1 MFAEAKE
8 KRAQGF
14 TKEALGLALT
24 AVRQHPSFVA
34 ALSFLTELE
43 IMSGNKKRIE
53 KLLQKGWAMFPH
65 PDIAKSFAALAQE
78 ESAKDRRARFEVL
91 TKIKDSG
98 PHTILL
104 ETELCLAEKD
114 FAGAKQLIFKLEKDD
129 MDGYTH
135 TLMAAIEQGL
145 GANESVVREWLMKAV
160 NAPKSFAWI
169 CTECG
174 FQSEWDSVCSKC
186 HCFDSV
192 EWRRPTTHADNNIE
206 NKQIPFTLE
215 IGDNVL
221 NVEQEATDGN
231 QISDDGIQ
239 NNLNKNIKIDTV
251 KRAREVS

>member
-1 MFAEAKE
+1 M
-8 KRAQGF
+8 
-14 TKEALGLALT
+14 
-24 AVRQHPSFVA
+24 VDICV
-34 ALSFLTELE
+34 FLRL
-43 IMSGNKKRIE
+43 
-53 KLLQKGWAMFPH
+53 
-65 PDIAKSFAALAQE
+65 
-78 ESAKDRRARFEVL
+78 
-91 TKIKDSG
+91 
-98 PHTILL
+98 
-104 ETELCLAEKD
+104 
-114 FAGAKQLIFKLEKDD
+114 
-129 MDGYTH
+129 
-135 TLMAAIEQGL
+135 
-145 GANESVVREWLMKAV
+145 AV

-186 HCFDSV
+186 HCFDPM

-206 NKQIPFTLE
+206 NKQIPFTIE